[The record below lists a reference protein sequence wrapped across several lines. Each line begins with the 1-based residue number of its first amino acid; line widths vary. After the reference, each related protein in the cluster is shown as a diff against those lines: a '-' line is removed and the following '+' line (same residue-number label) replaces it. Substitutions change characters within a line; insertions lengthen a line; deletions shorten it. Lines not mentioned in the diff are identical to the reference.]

1 MMRIVVKQHNPTT
14 FYQSFIANPIPL
26 SIAKVIIGAI
36 AIFASAQIAIPIKPV
51 PITLHTVMISIIAFT
66 YTPRLGFITVLT
78 YIMAGILGL
87 PMFSKFSGGL
97 HYFMGATFGYLIGM
111 LIATPIM
118 SILSIKL
125 SSKFFGVFLSCLAG
139 HVIIY
144 LFGMSWLT
152 TIIGVKQALYSGVI
166 VYIPTGMAKILIFSY
181 LYSYLK
187 GRNVR
192 YLG

>member
-1 MMRIVVKQHNPTT
+1 VKLHKQE
-14 FYQSFIANPIPL
+14 SFIKSAITSET
-26 SIAKVIIGAI
+26 SINILKVIMGVI

-78 YIMAGILGL
+78 YIVAGVVGL

-111 LIATPIM
+111 LIATPVM
-118 SILSIKL
+118 STLNQRYSQ
-125 SSKFFGVFLSCLAG
+125 KFLGVLCTCLIG

-144 LFGMSWLT
+144 LLGMGWLS
-152 TIIGVKQALYSGVI
+152 TIIGIKMALYSGLI
-166 VYIPTGMAKILIFSY
+166 VYIPTGVVKILIFSY
-181 LYSYLK
+181 LYSSIK
-187 GRNVR
+187 GRS
-192 YLG
+192 GQ